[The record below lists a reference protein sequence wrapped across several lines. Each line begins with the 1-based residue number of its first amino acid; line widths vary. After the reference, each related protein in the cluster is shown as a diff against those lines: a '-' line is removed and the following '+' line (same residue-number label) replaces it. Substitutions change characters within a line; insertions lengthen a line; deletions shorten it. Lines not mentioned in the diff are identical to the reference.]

1 MLTKHTSHECKE
13 CNEKLPSV
21 TKLLKHV
28 ADNHYEVQGNVQ
40 NRTPKE
46 DTTENIE
53 ANSINKEGIKDKEKV
68 LCPVSQ
74 GFLTNLFEQV
84 LK

>member
-1 MLTKHTSHECKE
+1 MLTKHKSHECKE

-40 NRTPKE
+40 NRTSKE

-53 ANSINKEGIKDKEKV
+53 ANSINKEGDHGIKDKEKSFV
-68 LCPVSQ
+68 FSESRFFDE
-74 GFLTNLFEQV
+74 FL
-84 LK
+84 